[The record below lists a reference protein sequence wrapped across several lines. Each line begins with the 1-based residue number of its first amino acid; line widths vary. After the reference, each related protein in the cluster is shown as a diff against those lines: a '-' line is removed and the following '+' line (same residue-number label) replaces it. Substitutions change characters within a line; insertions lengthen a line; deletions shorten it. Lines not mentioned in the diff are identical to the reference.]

1 MGAFAMIQ
9 RESYMRQIRDFID
22 RPVIKVL
29 TGMRR
34 SGKSVLLELI
44 RDELLRR
51 GVAPEN
57 IVFINLESLRYE
69 RLKEY
74 HALYEEISEKVS
86 KVKGRLY
93 LLLDEI
99 QETKEWERAVNSFRV
114 DFDCDIYL
122 TGSNAKLFSG
132 ELATLLSGRYVEI
145 KVYPLGFHEYMA
157 FAEAN
162 PDEAGRSE
170 KELFAS
176 YLQFG
181 GLPGIHQMKWESDR
195 LLLYLQDIYN
205 SILLKDVVARNRVRD
220 TALLEKIVVYLMD
233 NIGNTFSAKTISD
246 FLKSQGRKLSTETV
260 YNYLAALESACLVHR
275 VSRYDI
281 KGKKLLETQ
290 EKYYLTDLGIRH
302 AVMGYR
308 EQDVAG
314 MLENVVFLELLR
326 RRYTVYIGKQQE
338 AEVDFVAERDGE
350 RLYIQVCYLLT
361 EENMQREFTPLTR
374 IQDNFE
380 KVVLSMNEMP
390 GRGYEG
396 IKHKNVIRFLLEASD
411 SIV

>member
-1 MGAFAMIQ
+1 MGTFGMIQ
-9 RESYMRQIRDFID
+9 RENYMKQIRDFID

-34 SGKSVLLELI
+34 SGKSVLLEMI
-44 RDELLRR
+44 KNELLSR

-57 IVFINLESLRYE
+57 IVSINLESLRYE
-69 RLKEY
+69 HLKEY
-74 HALYEEISEKVS
+74 HTLYNEIGKRVS
-86 KVKGRLY
+86 QVQGRLY

-99 QETKEWERAVNSFRV
+99 QETKGWERAVNSFRV

-145 KVYPLGFHEYMA
+145 KVYPLGFREYLS
-157 FAEAN
+157 FAEKN
-162 PDEAGRSE
+162 PEETGHSPRE
-170 KELFAS
+170 HFAS
-176 YLQFG
+176 YLRFG
-181 GLPGIHQMKWESDR
+181 GLPGIHQMKWEADR
-195 LLLYLQDIYN
+195 LLIYLQDIYN
-205 SILLKDVVARNRVRD
+205 SILLKDIVARYHVRD

-233 NIGNTFSAKTISD
+233 NIGNTFSAK
-246 FLKSQGRKLSTETV
+246 TV

-290 EKYYLTDLGIRH
+290 EKYYLSDLGLRH

-308 EQDVAG
+308 EQDIAG

-326 RRYTVYIGKQQE
+326 RNYTVYIGKQQE
-338 AEVDFVAERDGE
+338 TEVDFVAERDGE

-361 EENMQREFTPLTR
+361 EENMKREFTPLAK
-374 IQDNFE
+374 IQDNFG
-380 KVVLSMNEMP
+380 KIVLSMNEMT
-390 GRGYEG
+390 GLGYEG
-396 IKHKNVIRFLLEASD
+396 IKHKNIVEFLLEG
-411 SIV
+411 

>member
-1 MGAFAMIQ
+1 MIQ
-9 RESYMRQIRDFID
+9 RENYMNQIRDFID

-34 SGKSVLLELI
+34 SGKSVLLEMI
-44 RDELLRR
+44 KNELLSR

-57 IVFINLESLRYE
+57 IVSINLESLRYE
-69 RLKEY
+69 HLKEY
-74 HALYEEISEKVS
+74 HTLYNEIGKRVS
-86 KVKGRLY
+86 QVQGRLY

-99 QETKEWERAVNSFRV
+99 QETKEWERVVNSFRV

-145 KVYPLGFHEYMA
+145 KVYPLGFREYLS
-157 FAEAN
+157 FAEKN
-162 PDEAGRSE
+162 PEEAGHSPQE
-170 KELFAS
+170 QFAS
-176 YLQFG
+176 YLRFG
-181 GLPGIHQMKWESDR
+181 GLPGIHQMKWEADR
-195 LLLYLQDIYN
+195 LLIYLQDIYN
-205 SILLKDVVARNRVRD
+205 SILLKDIVARYRVRD

-246 FLKSQGRKLSTETV
+246 FLKNQGRKLSTETV

-290 EKYYLTDLGIRH
+290 EKYYLSDLGLRH

-326 RRYTVYIGKQQE
+326 RNHTVYIGKQQE
-338 AEVDFVAERDGE
+338 TEVDFVAERDGE

-361 EENMQREFTPLTR
+361 EENMKREFTPLAK
-374 IQDNFE
+374 IQDNFG
-380 KVVLSMNEMP
+380 KIVLSMNEMT
-390 GRGYEG
+390 GLGYEG
-396 IKHKNVIRFLLEASD
+396 IKHKNIVEFLLEG
-411 SIV
+411 